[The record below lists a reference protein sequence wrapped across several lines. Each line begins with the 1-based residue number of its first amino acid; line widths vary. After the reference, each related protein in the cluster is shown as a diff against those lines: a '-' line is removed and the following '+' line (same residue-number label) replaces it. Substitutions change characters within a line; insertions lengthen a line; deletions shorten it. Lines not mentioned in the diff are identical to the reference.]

1 MKLQSPLCLLLVLPL
16 IHAVQGCGGSEN
28 SANDDAQTGVQEQV
42 SDSGSSEGG
51 QPDQAGLDGSVVDP
65 EGEVAPKTL
74 VVNQKSGPFK
84 SIAAAIAQVRKGDS
98 IQITD
103 SANYY
108 ESFTI
113 NPDGVSI
120 YGIEGEQPV
129 ISGEKVPAGG
139 TVVTLAGASIT
150 VRNLTIYV
158 GGARYGINAGGQK
171 TTIDHVS
178 FDTHIPSKS
187 AEPTTSILASDSLTV
202 TASNFLGRDNATVP
216 NSGIVMNSTKK
227 VDFVVSGCDFWGIGT
242 NGGAIVNNAPAS
254 VFWVTGNVFGGPG
267 FESTISITGNGSA
280 TTYVEQ
286 ENMFRNIDN
295 PIKFGGKSLNAS
307 DAVTSGGVVPT
318 VTTTSMSEA
327 ILDDL
332 IRYNGCTAKYSFD
345 HPQKVTLD
353 KLLDRVIISDYFD
366 RLGDAFNS
374 ETLDYMEI
382 AEPRVWQQFSISW
395 GRQYDPSEWKRIRD
409 RADQVHARAKLKNV
423 LLGGYLMEAI
433 GKEAVTNTVMP
444 IEYWRWV
451 AKAFPGTSF
460 RPLQAKM
467 VEGRRWQGHWFRYES
482 MLGFG
487 VDQWGKDSSVPNLT
501 RQEGLLYYLFLSQG
515 YIDAGLNIVQI
526 AQPQLTFGQNV
537 GAGVGSYKMV
547 LRFIKSYGDCKGRP
561 VNTTKLAVTGVAT
574 VFKQFQNDSQLVDY
588 AMSPAGT
595 NVDGVGVPWNSLND
609 AYSTLPPSNVP
620 LAGKP
625 FIVQL
630 DNSGDPKDNMSIF
643 AAATPAARNKWL
655 KEYSDFVNSK
665 GYHLALPGVRPIVV
679 PQNYTG
685 YATPPEGFAYR
696 SNYSAVDKY
705 GGGATTQKQIFAK
718 Y

>member
-1 MKLQSPLCLLLVLPL
+1 VHEQVTDSGASQDGEVP
-16 IHAVQGCGGSEN
+16 GTGGGSG
-28 SANDDAQTGVQEQV
+28 A
-42 SDSGSSEGG
+42 
-51 QPDQAGLDGSVVDP
+51 DGSTEP
-65 EGEVAPKTL
+65 GAPPKKL

-84 SIAAAIAQVRKGDS
+84 SIAAAIAQANKGDS
-98 IQITD
+98 IEITD

-113 NPDGVSI
+113 EADGVSI
-120 YGIEGEQPV
+120 YGTEGEQPV
-129 ISGEKVPAGG
+129 ISGEKVAAGG
-139 TVVTLAGASIT
+139 TVVKLSGGGIT

-158 GGARYGINAGGQK
+158 GGARYGIDSSGAK

-187 AEPTTSILASDSLTV
+187 ADPTTSILASDSITV
-202 TASNFLGRDNATVP
+202 TGSNFLGRDNATVP
-216 NSGIVMNSTKK
+216 NSGIVMNATKQ
-227 VDFVVSGCDFWGIGT
+227 VDFVVGDCDFWGIGT
-242 NGGAIVNNAPAS
+242 NGGAVVNNAPAGI
-254 VFWVTGNVFGGPG
+254 FWVTGNVFGGPG
-267 FESTISITGNGSA
+267 FESTISITGSGSA
-280 TTYVEQ
+280 MTYVEQ
-286 ENMFRNIDN
+286 NNIFRNIDN
-295 PIKFGGKSLNAS
+295 PIKFSNKSLNAS
-307 DAVTSGGVVPT
+307 DAVTSGGVVPA
-318 VTTTSMSEA
+318 VTGTSMSEA

-332 IRYNGCTAKYSFD
+332 IRANGCTAKYSFD

-444 IEYWRWV
+444 IEYWRWI
-451 AKAFPGTSF
+451 AHAFPGTSF

-467 VEGRRWQGHWFRYES
+467 VDGRRWQGHWFSYDA

-487 VDQWGKDSSVPNLT
+487 VDHWGKDTSVPNLT
-501 RQEGLLYYLFLSQG
+501 RQEGVLYYLYLSQG
-515 YIDAGLNIVQI
+515 YIDSGLNIVQI

-537 GAGVGSYKMV
+537 GAGVGPYKMV

-609 AYSTLPPSNVP
+609 AYATLPPSNVP

-679 PQNYTG
+679 PQNFTG

-696 SNYSAVDKY
+696 SNYTAVDKY